1 MSNILLG
8 LNISEIVYKIIKIKK
23 DLLFVILMKF
33 IIRFF
38 FFNGSDYELLYF
50 GEFNRIYGLI
60 F

>member
-38 FFNGSDYELLYF
+38 FFLMEVIMNYCILVNLI
-50 GEFNRIYGLI
+50 EFMG
-60 F
+60 